1 MSEGP
6 ITESLRRREMGSVPP
21 HSFMRHALNTYDI
34 HAVLQ
39 HLKNKYRNTFKF
51 IKRSRT
57 KTYMCY
63 ATNGE
68 LIQSNKKLFFICCA
82 WYTENKIVTCAD
94 TDILKTRDELFLDFI
109 PEEPRDEIQSNPLQI
124 IEDAFKKWLHRRTLF
139 EKVIINLRS
148 IYFELH
154 FSFYSDNQK
163 HGIYLHDQ
171 LFKEVALDKF
181 EKGIAPNPRKFQRM
195 HTDYLS
201 TIERFISANPILTEF
216 EIYRGVPGLKWSHN
230 RICYTIKNMNNQITV
245 AYRDEAVYQDDIVGF
260 EYIQYVNF
268 ETIRNRLGFEG
279 HVTIYPSEA
288 EYLKVLRIMLRDLV
302 NRWPSMSR
310 STNLSRN
317 YTEDLTSIRGASTQL
332 QPQTPWTTL
341 ERLLNIVSARL

>member
-21 HSFMRHALNTYDI
+21 RSFMRHALNIYDI

-68 LIQSNKKLFFICCA
+68 LIYPNEKLFFICCA
-82 WYTENKIVTCAD
+82 WYTENKIFTCAD

-154 FSFYSDNQK
+154 FSLYEDK
-163 HGIYLHDQ
+163 HEIYLHDQ
-171 LFKEVALDKF
+171 PIKELSLDKF
-181 EKGIAPNPRKFQRM
+181 EKGTAPNLKKFTRM
-195 HTDYLS
+195 HTNYLS
-201 TIERFISANPILTEF
+201 TIENFISANPILTEF
-216 EIYRGVPGLKWSHN
+216 EVYRGVPGLKWSHN
-230 RICYTIKNMNNQITV
+230 RLYYTIKNMNNKITV
-245 AYRDEAVYQDDIVGF
+245 AYRDEAVYRDDILGIQ
-260 EYIQYVNF
+260 YIQYVNS
-268 ETIRNRLGFEG
+268 ETKKNKLGVDG
-279 HVTIYPSEA
+279 YVTINPSESD
-288 EYLKVLRIMLRDLV
+288 YLNVLRIMLRDLV
-302 NRWPSMSR
+302 NRWPSMNG
-310 STNLSRN
+310 STKLNRD
-317 YTEDLTSIRGASTQL
+317 YTTYFTSIRETSTQL

-341 ERLLNIVSARL
+341 ERLLNIVSAHL